1 MALRLT
7 EMKVAVFGSKP
18 YDRESLTKANED
30 HGQELVFIRPR
41 LSPETAELAR
51 GCDAVCTFVNDDCG
65 PESLERLHELG
76 VRIVALR
83 CAGFDR
89 VDIETARRLGMTV
102 VRVPSYS
109 PHAIAEH
116 ALALVLALNRKIY
129 RSYNRV
135 REGNFSL
142 NGLLGWDLYGKTV
155 GLVGTGNIGYWA
167 AKAFHGLGCEVI
179 AHDLRPNEK
188 VRELGVD
195 FVSLEELLNRSK
207 VVSLHVPL
215 VASTYHL
222 MNAERIA
229 LMRHDALL
237 INTSRGG
244 LLDTTAAIDALRHH
258 RLGGLGIDVFEGE
271 GNLFFE
277 DRSLSTH
284 VDLDLSV
291 LMALPNVI
299 VTAHQAFF
307 TEEALANIGDVTLTN
322 LDQLERGE
330 TCANALC

>member
-1 MALRLT
+1 
-7 EMKVAVFGSKP
+7 MKVAVFGSKP
-18 YDRESLTKANED
+18 YDRESLTIANEQ
-30 HGQELVFIRPR
+30 HGHDLLFIRPR

-51 GCDAVCTFVNDDCG
+51 GCDAVCIFVNDDCG
-65 PESLERLHELG
+65 AQSLERLHELG

-89 VDIETARRLGMTV
+89 VDIEAARQLGMTV
-102 VRVPSYS
+102 VRVSSYS

-116 ALALVLALNRKIY
+116 ALALALALNRKIH

-142 NGLLGWDLYGKTV
+142 NGLLGWDFYGKTV
-155 GLVGTGNIGYWA
+155 GLVGTGNIGYWTA
-167 AKAFHGLGCEVI
+167 RVFHGLGCDVL
-179 AHDLRPNEK
+179 AHDLRPNED
-188 VRELGVD
+188 VRGLGVD
-195 FVSLEELLNRSK
+195 YVSLEELLDRSK
-207 VVSLHVPL
+207 VVSLHLPL
-215 VASTYHL
+215 GDSTYHL

-229 LMRHDALL
+229 LMHDDALL

-244 LLDTTAAIDALRHH
+244 LLDTAAAIDALRHH
-258 RLGGLGIDVFEGE
+258 RLGGLGIDVYEGE
-271 GNLFFE
+271 GSLFFE
-277 DRSLSTH
+277 DRSMSPH
-284 VDLDLSV
+284 VDIDLSV

-322 LDQLERGE
+322 LDQLEHGE
-330 TCANALC
+330 DCPNTLC

>member
-1 MALRLT
+1 MR
-7 EMKVAVFGSKP
+7 VAVFGAKP
-18 YDRESLTKANED
+18 YDRESLTRANET
-30 HGQELVFIRPR
+30 HGQDLVFITPR
-41 LSPETAELAR
+41 LSPETTELAR
-51 GCDAVCTFVNDDCG
+51 GCDAVCVFVNDDCG
-65 PESLERLHELG
+65 PETLQRLHDLG
-76 VRIVALR
+76 VRVVALR

-89 VDIETARRLGMTV
+89 VDIETAGRLGMTV

-116 ALALVLALNRKIY
+116 ALALTLALNRKIY
-129 RSYNRV
+129 RAYNRV
-135 REGNFSL
+135 REGNSSL

-155 GLVGTGNIGYWA
+155 GLVGTGNIGYWTA
-167 AKAFHGLGCEVI
+167 RAFSGLGCEVL

-188 VRELGVD
+188 VRELGVE

-215 VASTYHL
+215 SEATYHL
-222 MNAERIA
+222 MNDERIGM
-229 LMRHDALL
+229 MRPDAVL

-244 LLDTTAAIDALRHH
+244 LVDTRAAIEALRHH
-258 RLGGLGIDVFEGE
+258 RLGGLGIDVYEGE

-284 VDLDLSV
+284 VDVDLSV
-291 LMALPNVI
+291 LMAMPNVI

-307 TEEALANIGDVTLTN
+307 TEEALSNIGDVTLGN
-322 LDQLERGE
+322 LDQLDRGE
-330 TCANALC
+330 TCPNAIC